1 MLTFI
6 TPCSRQDNLPAIV
19 NSINFD
25 KIHKWI
31 IVYDT
36 SEEKRYNKLYENHT
50 QIMEVECNIKPISGK
65 GQPQRN
71 YGMSLVDDGY
81 IYFLDDDNIIHPQ
94 FWSIVDLL
102 DNEKFFTFD
111 QIRKDINGGI
121 LFDQIRKDIKEG
133 ILYGNKIIV
142 RLIDTAM
149 FIVHKKHIGNI
160 KWLEDRFCSDGFFI
174 CDIYNNNK
182 ESHVYINSIGC
193 YYNYLQWV

>member
-1 MLTFI
+1 
-6 TPCSRQDNLPAIV
+6 
-19 NSINFD
+19 
-25 KIHKWI
+25 
-31 IVYDT
+31 
-36 SEEKRYNKLYENHT
+36 
-50 QIMEVECNIKPISGK
+50 MEVECNIKPISGK

-102 DNEKFFTFD
+102 DNEKFFTFN
-111 QIRKDINGGI
+111 QIRN
-121 LFDQIRKDIKEG
+121 IKG
-133 ILYGNKIIV
+133 RILYGNNITV
-142 RLIDTAM
+142 CYIDTAM

-174 CDIYNNNK
+174 CDINTNNK